1 MGEDSRC
8 ELGVEEMS
16 EGAWEDYRRQMEM
29 EVAGRRLIALQ
40 TQYEV
45 MGDEYL
51 QELERP
57 D

>member
-1 MGEDSRC
+1 
-8 ELGVEEMS
+8 
-16 EGAWEDYRRQMEM
+16 M

>member
-1 MGEDSRC
+1 
-8 ELGVEEMS
+8 
-16 EGAWEDYRRQMEM
+16 M
-29 EVAGRRLIALQ
+29 EVTGRRLIALQ

>member
-1 MGEDSRC
+1 
-8 ELGVEEMS
+8 MS
-16 EGAWEDYRRQMEM
+16 EGVWEEYRRQMEM
-29 EVAGRRLIALQ
+29 QAADRRLAALQ

-51 QELERP
+51 QELESP